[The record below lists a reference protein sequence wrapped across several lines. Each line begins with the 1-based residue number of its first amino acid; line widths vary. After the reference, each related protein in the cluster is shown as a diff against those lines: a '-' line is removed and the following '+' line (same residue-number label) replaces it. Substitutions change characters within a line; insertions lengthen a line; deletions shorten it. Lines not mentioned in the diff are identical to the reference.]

1 MDSFSVVFAIIA
13 LAVFGLTVIAERIL
27 IPILHSH
34 RIGQVIYDL
43 GPRWHKNKE
52 GVPTMGG
59 IGFILPILL
68 VTAAWFVVMGVRGN
82 ASDYVPLASV
92 LIFGVC
98 NGAIGFVDDYCKLVK
113 KQNEGLTAKQ
123 KLFLQFVIAAAYVC
137 VMSYMGYTDTAIAL
151 PFTDAEWEL
160 GWLWYPLA
168 VLLLAGVVNGCN
180 LTDGLDGLASSVT
193 FVIGGFFAVW
203 AFALRDTSLSLVSAI
218 LLGATL
224 GFLVYNFHPAK
235 VFMGDTGSLFLGA
248 IVISASFMMNEE
260 FVGLIIAG
268 VYVVEMLSSFLQT
281 TVFKITKRI
290 CRDRRGRRIFKMA
303 PLHHHFE
310 KCGWGEYAV
319 VALFSALA
327 VLFCTL
333 AWFSL

>member
-27 IPILHSH
+27 IPILRSH
-34 RIGQVIYDL
+34 RVGQVIYDL

-68 VTAAWFVVMGVRGN
+68 VMAGWFIVMGIRGIS
-82 ASDYVPLASV
+82 SDYIPLASV
-92 LIFGVC
+92 LIFGAS

-123 KLFLQFVIAAAYVC
+123 KLFLQLVIASAYVC
-137 VMSYMGYTDTAIAL
+137 VMSYMGYMDTAFAL
-151 PFTDAEWEL
+151 PFTNAEWEL

-193 FVIGGFFAVW
+193 FIIGGFFAVW
-203 AFALRDTSLSLVSAI
+203 AFTLRDTALSVVGAI
-218 LLGATL
+218 LLGATF

-260 FVGLIIAG
+260 FVGLIVAG

-281 TVFKITKRI
+281 TFFKITKRI
-290 CRDRRGRRIFKMA
+290 CRDKRGRRIFKMA

>member
-1 MDSFSVVFAIIA
+1 MDSFSVVFAIVA
-13 LAVFGLTVIAERIL
+13 LAVFGLTVIAERVL
-27 IPILHSH
+27 IPILRSH
-34 RIGQVIYDL
+34 HVGQVIYDL

-68 VTAAWFVVMGVRGN
+68 VTATWFVVMGVRGN
-82 ASDYVPLASV
+82 ASAYVPLASV

-123 KLFLQFVIAAAYVC
+123 KLFLQFVIASAYVC
-137 VMSYMGYTDTAIAL
+137 VMSYMGYMDTAIAL

-203 AFALRDTSLSLVSAI
+203 AFALRDTSLSVVSAI

-248 IVISASFMMNEE
+248 IVISASFMMDEE
-260 FVGLIIAG
+260 FIGLIAAG

-281 TVFKITKRI
+281 TFFKITKRI
-290 CRDRRGRRIFKMA
+290 CRDKRGRRIFKMA

>member
-1 MDSFSVVFAIIA
+1 MDSFSVVFAIVA

-68 VTAAWFVVMGVRGN
+68 VTAAWFVVMGVRGT

-123 KLFLQFVIAAAYVC
+123 KLFLQFVIASAYVC

-327 VLFCTL
+327 VLFCAL

>member
-1 MDSFSVVFAIIA
+1 MDSFLIGFIAI
-13 LAVFGLTVIAERIL
+13 AVAVLGLTVIAERVL
-27 IPILHSH
+27 IPILRAHK
-34 RIGQVIYDL
+34 IGQVIYDL

-68 VTAAWFVVMGVRGN
+68 VMAVWFTVKSVGGH
-82 ASDYVPLASV
+82 ASDYIPLASV

-98 NGAIGFVDDYCKLVK
+98 NGAIGFVDDYCKLIK
-113 KQNEGLTAKQ
+113 KQNEGLKAKE
-123 KLFLQFVIAAAYVC
+123 KLFLQLVIAAAYVC

-193 FVIGGFFAVW
+193 LVIGGFFAVW
-203 AFALRDTSLSLVSAI
+203 AFAVRDTELSIVGAI
-218 LLGATL
+218 LIGATL

-248 IVISASFMMNEE
+248 VVISASFMMNEE
-260 FVGLIIAG
+260 FVGLIVAG

-281 TVFKITKRI
+281 AVFKITKRV
-290 CRDRRGRRIFKMA
+290 CRDKQGRRLFKMA

-310 KCGWGEYAV
+310 KCRWGERQI
-319 VALFSALA
+319 VALFAALS
-327 VLFCTL
+327 VLFCAVAWL
-333 AWFSL
+333 AL